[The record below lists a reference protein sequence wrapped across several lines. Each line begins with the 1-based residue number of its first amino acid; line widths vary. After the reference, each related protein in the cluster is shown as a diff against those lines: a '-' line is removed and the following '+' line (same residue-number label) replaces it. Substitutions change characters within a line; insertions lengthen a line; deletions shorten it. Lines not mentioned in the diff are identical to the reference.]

1 MFGFFKKK
9 KDPVREHLGDFQNS
23 FTKEQKVAILGSL
36 VILAKSKGQMLP
48 KEIDLIEQTGR
59 VLGLDVDEALFA
71 KIAGGGID
79 ELMRILKTLNQSQK
93 EWFVISMRSMTA
105 ASGKVNEE
113 QIALAFGLAEK
124 IGFTENEIIELIDK
138 TERLN
143 EFFRF

>member
-1 MFGFFKKK
+1 MFGFFNKR
-9 KDPVREHLGDFQNS
+9 KDPVSEDLRDFQKS

-59 VLGLDVDEALFA
+59 VLALDVDETLFA

-113 QIALAFGLAEK
+113 QIAFAFGLAEK
-124 IGFTENEIIELIDK
+124 IGFTEDEIIELIDK
-138 TERLN
+138 TQHLN
-143 EFFRF
+143 DFFNF